1 MASTIASTFEEH
13 MTRMT
18 RDEHSKKQGHF
29 TGRGRSGAAGA
40 AELQLGVPVAVA
52 VAVAAASAST

>member
-13 MTRMT
+13 MT